1 MKYLLIAASAAVIS
15 AVAYA
20 GCTTQSVITPDGRA
34 MVCTTCCDNYGNCNT
49 TCV

>member
-1 MKYLLIAASAAVIS
+1 MKYVICALIASVIS
-15 AVAYA
+15 AAAYA
-20 GCTTQSVITPDGRA
+20 RCTTQSVITPDGRA